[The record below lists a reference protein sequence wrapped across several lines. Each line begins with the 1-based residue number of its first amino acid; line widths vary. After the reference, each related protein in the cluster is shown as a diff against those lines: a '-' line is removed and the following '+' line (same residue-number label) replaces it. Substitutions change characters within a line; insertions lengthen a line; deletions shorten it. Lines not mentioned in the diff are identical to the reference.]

1 MYEIEH
7 VSGALGAII
16 HGVDLDRPLERKE
29 IDFLKAAINDFEVV
43 FFRNQPIDPKSI
55 CPLFWSAAAS

>member
-16 HGVDLDRPLERKE
+16 HGVDLDGPLERKE
-29 IDFLKAAINDFEVV
+29 IDFLKTAINDFEVI
-43 FFRNQPIDPKSI
+43 FFSQSTNQS
-55 CPLFWSAAAS
+55 

>member
-16 HGVDLDRPLERKE
+16 HGVDLDGPLERKE
-29 IDFLKAAINDFEVV
+29 IDFLKSWRKNPDKWIN
-43 FFRNQPIDPKSI
+43 
-55 CPLFWSAAAS
+55 